1 MRMRKNNGRLIRAS
15 AIALLILTPLAAVR
29 PARAAAVD
37 PACKPMLDSMAKQYS
52 TPVHIY
58 MTQVAAFRGD
68 KPRSTES
75 IFAGG
80 TIYVQVRGKW
90 VRSPMS
96 LEQMRRQ
103 REENIRNAKSM
114 SCRYLRDEA
123 VDGEAAAVY
132 SSQSETED
140 TKSSSTLWVSK
151 RTGLPLKIEIDI
163 DTGGTQG
170 KEHSSVRYD
179 YSNVRPPAGV
189 R

>member
-1 MRMRKNNGRLIRAS
+1 MRKNNHRWIRAS

-37 PACKPMLDSMAKQYS
+37 PACKPVLDSLAKQYS
-52 TPVHIY
+52 TPVHLY
-58 MTQVAAFRGD
+58 MTQVAAFRGG
-68 KPRSTES
+68 KPQSSES

-80 TIYVQVRGKW
+80 AIYIQVRGTWK
-90 VRSPMS
+90 RSPMS
-96 LEQMRRQ
+96 LEEMRRQ
-103 REENIRNAKSM
+103 REENIRDAKSM

-151 RTGLPLKIEIDI
+151 RTGLPLKNEIDL
-163 DTGGTQG
+163 DTGGKLG

-179 YSNVRPPAGV
+179 YSNVRPPLTA

>member
-1 MRMRKNNGRLIRAS
+1 MRVRKNNGSLIRAS
-15 AIALLILTPLAAVR
+15 AIALLILMPLAVR

-37 PACKPMLDSMAKQYS
+37 PACKPVLDSLAKQYS

-58 MTQVAAFRGD
+58 MTQVGELRGG
-68 KPRSTES
+68 KPRSAES

-80 TIYVQVRGKW
+80 TIYIQMRGKW
-90 VRSPMS
+90 MRSPMS
-96 LEQMRRQ
+96 LEEMRRQ
-103 REENIRNAKSM
+103 REENIRDAKSM

-140 TKSSSTLWVSK
+140 AKSSSTLWVSK
-151 RTGLPLKIEIDI
+151 RTGLPLKNEIDI

>member
-1 MRMRKNNGRLIRAS
+1 MKMRKNHHRRIAAGAL
-15 AIALLILTPLAAVR
+15 ALLILTPLAVR

-37 PACKPMLDSMAKQYS
+37 PACKPVLDSMAKQYS
-52 TPVHIY
+52 TPVHLY
-58 MTQVAAFRGD
+58 TTEVAAFRGG
-68 KPRSTES
+68 KPRSSEA

-90 VRSPMS
+90 TRSPMS
-96 LEQMRRQ
+96 LEEMRRQ

-123 VDGEAAAVY
+123 VNGEAAAVY
-132 SSQSETED
+132 SSQSETEEA
-140 TKSSSTLWVSK
+140 KSSSTLWVSK
-151 RTGLPLKIEIDI
+151 RTGLPLKNEIDI
-163 DTGGTQG
+163 DTGGKEG
-170 KEHSSVRYD
+170 KQHDSVRYD

>member
-1 MRMRKNNGRLIRAS
+1 MKMRKNHHGRIAGS
-15 AIALLILTPLAAVR
+15 AIALLILTPLAVR

-37 PACKPMLDSMAKQYS
+37 PACKPVLDSLAKQYS
-52 TPVHIY
+52 TPVHLY
-58 MTQVAAFRGD
+58 MTEVAELRGG

-80 TIYVQVRGKW
+80 AIYIQVRGKW
-90 VRSPMS
+90 KRSPMS
-96 LEQMRRQ
+96 LEEMRRQ
-103 REENIRNAKSM
+103 REENIRDAKSM

-123 VDGEAAAVY
+123 VGGEAAAVY

-151 RTGLPLKIEIDI
+151 RTGLPLKNEIDV

-170 KEHSSVRYD
+170 KEHRSIRYD
-179 YSNVRPPAGV
+179 YSNVLPPAGV